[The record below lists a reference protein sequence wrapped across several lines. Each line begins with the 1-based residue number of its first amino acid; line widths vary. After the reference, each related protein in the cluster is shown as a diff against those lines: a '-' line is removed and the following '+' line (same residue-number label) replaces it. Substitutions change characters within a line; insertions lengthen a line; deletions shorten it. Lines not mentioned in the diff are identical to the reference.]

1 MTGRSDPS
9 DPPMS
14 TPAAPRRGLVLGGG
28 GVLGGAWLTGALHA
42 IESQWQWD
50 LQAITTVLGT
60 SAGSVV
66 GALIAGGAS
75 AEDMVA
81 HQHGRRWA
89 AGALREIAWD
99 YETAVG
105 GQLPPRP
112 HLLGPSSP
120 RLLADAVRR
129 LPFAPAVE
137 RRLPS
142 AVERRLPDPIDHPL
156 TRGAVIAGLIP
167 AGRGSLAALRDLG
180 DRLQR
185 GSTSPVRL
193 RVTAMNLDSGALTV
207 FGAPGAPV
215 AGWGDALAASCAIP
229 GWFAPVRIHGVRY
242 VDGGAV
248 STTNADQLIG
258 CDLTEAVVIVPSGTT
273 VRHPPTGVRERVSW
287 RWRTRITVRARA
299 EAARLAADGVAVTL
313 LIPGEEDL
321 EVLGR
326 NSMAAGRR
334 LAVMHTAMRTVR
346 GSLTAGGSP
355 LMRGVPVDG
364 RRS

>member
-1 MTGRSDPS
+1 MTGLGPSTGTPS
-9 DPPMS
+9 D
-14 TPAAPRRGLVLGGG
+14 PRRGLVLGGG
-28 GVLGGAWLTGALHA
+28 GVLGGAWMTGALHA
-42 IESQWQWD
+42 LESQWQWD
-50 LQAITTVLGT
+50 LPALTTVLGT

-89 AGALREIAWD
+89 AGALSEIVWD

-105 GQLPPRP
+105 GQRPPRP

-120 RLLADAVRR
+120 RLLAEVVRR
-129 LPFAPAVE
+129 LPFAPALE
-137 RRLPS
+137 RRLPA

-185 GSTSPVRL
+185 GARHVNL

-215 AGWGDALAASCAIP
+215 AGWGEALAASCAIP

-258 CDLTEAVVIVPSGTT
+258 CGLTQAVVIVPSGTT
-273 VRHPPTGVRERVSW
+273 VMQPPAGVRERVSW
-287 RWRTRITVRARA
+287 QWRRRIALRARE

-321 EVLGR
+321 AVLGR

-334 LAVMHTAMRTVR
+334 LTVMHTAMRTVR
-346 GSLTAGGSP
+346 SSLAAGGS
-355 LMRGVPVDG
+355 LLEHTVPMQG
-364 RRS
+364 RRF